1 MNDQIY
7 LILFQYAIEILLII
21 VCCVLLTSIVSE

>member
-7 LILFQYAIEILLII
+7 LILFQYAVEILLII
-21 VCCVLLTSIVSE
+21 VCGVLLTSIVSE